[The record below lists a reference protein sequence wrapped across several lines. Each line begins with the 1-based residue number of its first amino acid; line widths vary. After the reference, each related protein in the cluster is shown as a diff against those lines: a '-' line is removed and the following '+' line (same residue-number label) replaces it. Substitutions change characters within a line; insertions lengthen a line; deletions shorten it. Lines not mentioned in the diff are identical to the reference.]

1 LFVVKDKI
9 VAMTSTID
17 KTKGIL
23 VDVFNKEGEYI
34 DNFYLP
40 VRHIELKDLSR
51 YPVTISGDFL
61 LIKETGEDDFLSVV
75 KYKIM
80 DTSSD
85 KGHEN

>member
-1 LFVVKDKI
+1 
-9 VAMTSTID
+9 
-17 KTKGIL
+17 
-23 VDVFNKEGEYI
+23 
-34 DNFYLP
+34 
-40 VRHIELKDLSR
+40 LSR